1 MAGGGGDSEGGDYWP
16 GYVDALTAMVKVLA
30 FVMMLLAVTVFMLSQ
45 KISRQMIETLAAAA
59 NVQATPQTDLTEL
72 TRQIRERLEN
82 PQPRPQAN
90 PTPPPPAP
98 ATQSEGRETTTAPL
112 ARTESKAVEADAPP
126 NLAANTRRFGAELT
140 VSFANR
146 TTRLDEAASQ
156 TVLAYAREN
165 AAAMTGPVE
174 VRANADASGG
184 SLSDMRRVAYF
195 RAMQIRQQLIAG
207 GLPPDRLTIR
217 VVDVVSAQEGSDV
230 KISAR

>member
-45 KISRQMIETLAAAA
+45 KISRQMIETLAQAA
-59 NVQATPQTDLTEL
+59 NVQATPQTDLAEL

-82 PQPRPQAN
+82 PQPRPQSAA
-90 PTPPPPAP
+90 PPPPAP
-98 ATQSEGRETTTAPL
+98 ATQSAGRETTVAPP
-112 ARTESKAVEADAPP
+112 ARADSNAVEADVPP
-126 NLAANTRRFGAELT
+126 NLESNTRRFGAELT
-140 VSFANR
+140 VTFSNR
-146 TTRLDEAASQ
+146 TTRLDEAASR
-156 TVLAYAREN
+156 TVLEYAREN
-165 AAAMTGPVE
+165 ARTMTGPVE
-174 VRANADASGG
+174 VRAHADASSG

-207 GLPPDRLTIR
+207 GLSPDRLTIR